1 MDIHK
6 LVRISEKVK
15 MSSNQ
20 QDSAQEGSTNNLTAV
35 ISSSSSLVN
44 NNANSSSQENNENE
58 MSSSI
63 GSNRSLNNSRLFP
76 FRINRDIILNNV
88 FQEIR
93 PLVNTT
99 TSNAPFASW
108 MRSSLQSVNT
118 TANNEEQHSTTS
130 DNINRQDVA
139 TNDTS
144 SVIINIGS
152 PSTSYNRQ
160 NSAPARTST
169 ESNDLD
175 SPSVN
180 QSRTSLHQ
188 GTENPTNNSSNNT
201 NNSNN
206 NDDPNA
212 VDGNSD
218 NLAQIPEARALIN
231 TVSRYFPYVCILFA
245 KTCYD
250 HLDGLLDIF
259 ALFIVFAHSN
269 FTLKQEITKQAQRR
283 FLYLIRELLYIIL
296 VVTIIAFL
304 LEKKEKNISLFFA
317 PLNSGGIDQNPLA
330 LKDLLFSV
338 IITDLILKLFTVAVK
353 ILFTMLPRRYVEFK
367 NRGRVY
373 LLIEAFSQL
382 YRALVPIQLWL
393 TFLLESYKG
402 TEKIMGVIL
411 SAAYIVAKGSD
422 LLQRIKFLKRSFI
435 KFLQKTSFGTT
446 PTKEQIQAAGGTCP
460 ICHDSYVD
468 PVILN
473 ECNHIF
479 CELCLLGWLDRSNST
494 CPLCRAKIDQDNPG
508 YRDGSTT
515 FFIQFY

>member
-1 MDIHK
+1 MHLSIYFYIYHSCFFFSFF
-6 LVRISEKVK
+6 LSLAVEK
-15 MSSNQ
+15 
-20 QDSAQEGSTNNLTAV
+20 
-35 ISSSSSLVN
+35 
-44 NNANSSSQENNENE
+44 
-58 MSSSI
+58 
-63 GSNRSLNNSRLFP
+63 
-76 FRINRDIILNNV
+76 V

-118 TANNEEQHSTTS
+118 TTNNEEPHSQS
-130 DNINRQDVA
+130 DNNNRQDVA

-169 ESNDLD
+169 ESNDLE

-188 GTENPTNNSSNNT
+188 GTDPLSNNSSNN
-201 NNSNN
+201 SNN
-206 NDDPNA
+206 NGNGDEPNA

-304 LEKKEKNISLFFA
+304 LEKKENSISLFFA
-317 PLNSGGIDQNPLA
+317 PLNIPPEEKQLA

-353 ILFTMLPRRYVEFK
+353 ILFTMLPRRCVEFK
-367 NRGRVY
+367 NRV
-373 LLIEAFSQL
+373 S
-382 YRALVPIQLWL
+382 
-393 TFLLESYKG
+393 
-402 TEKIMGVIL
+402 
-411 SAAYIVAKGSD
+411 
-422 LLQRIKFLKRSFI
+422 KFCNSLH
-435 KFLQKTSFGTT
+435 FLQDFF
-446 PTKEQIQAAGGTCP
+446 
-460 ICHDSYVD
+460 
-468 PVILN
+468 L
-473 ECNHIF
+473 F
-479 CELCLLGWLDRSNST
+479 FFNS
-494 CPLCRAKIDQDNPG
+494 
-508 YRDGSTT
+508 
-515 FFIQFY
+515 IQFIYSFY

>member
-1 MDIHK
+1 
-6 LVRISEKVK
+6 
-15 MSSNQ
+15 
-20 QDSAQEGSTNNLTAV
+20 
-35 ISSSSSLVN
+35 
-44 NNANSSSQENNENE
+44 
-58 MSSSI
+58 
-63 GSNRSLNNSRLFP
+63 
-76 FRINRDIILNNV
+76 
-88 FQEIR
+88 
-93 PLVNTT
+93 
-99 TSNAPFASW
+99 

-118 TANNEEQHSTTS
+118 TANNEEPHSTASS
-130 DNINRQDVA
+130 DNNNRQDLA
-139 TNDTS
+139 TTNDTS

-169 ESNDLD
+169 ESNDLE

-188 GTENPTNNSSNNT
+188 GTENPPNSSSNNAN
-201 NNSNN
+201 NNS
-206 NDDPNA
+206 DDPNA

-304 LEKKEKNISLFFA
+304 LEKKENSISLFFA
-317 PLNSGGIDQNPLA
+317 PLNIPPEEKQLA

-353 ILFTMLPRRYVEFK
+353 ILFTMLPRRCVEFK
-367 NRGRVY
+367 NRVS
-373 LLIEAFSQL
+373 EF
-382 YRALVPIQLWL
+382 
-393 TFLLESYKG
+393 
-402 TEKIMGVIL
+402 
-411 SAAYIVAKGSD
+411 
-422 LLQRIKFLKRSFI
+422 RS
-435 KFLQKTSFGTT
+435 S
-446 PTKEQIQAAGGTCP
+446 PC
-460 ICHDSYVD
+460 
-468 PVILN
+468 
-473 ECNHIF
+473 
-479 CELCLLGWLDRSNST
+479 CLLLLAS
-494 CPLCRAKIDQDNPG
+494 
-508 YRDGSTT
+508 YET
-515 FFIQFY
+515 FFNSIQFIYSFY

>member
-1 MDIHK
+1 
-6 LVRISEKVK
+6 

-20 QDSAQEGSTNNLTAV
+20 ENNSTQGSTNNLSNTAV
-35 ISSSSSLVN
+35 ASTSSSNVVI
-44 NNANSSSQENNENE
+44 NAETNENE
-58 MSSSI
+58 MNSSI
-63 GSNRSLNNSRLFP
+63 GSQRSLNSRIFP
-76 FRINRDIILNNV
+76 FRISRDILLNNV

-93 PLVNTT
+93 PLVQNSSN
-99 TSNAPFASW
+99 SNAPFASW
-108 MRSSLQSVNT
+108 MRSSLQSVNNAS
-118 TANNEEQHSTTS
+118 TAVGGSGTSDEQQQHSAT
-130 DNINRQDVA
+130 DNSSSRQNIDL
-139 TNDTS
+139 NDSS

-152 PSTSYNRQ
+152 PSTSYARQ
-160 NSAPARTST
+160 NSAPARTNT
-169 ESNDLD
+169 ESSGDDVLGSASN
-175 SPSVN
+175 N

-188 GTENPTNNSSNNT
+188 QISDSPST
-201 NNSNN
+201 SNN
-206 NDDPNA
+206 NNILIGNGDEA
-212 VDGNSD
+212 TSADGNAE

-231 TVSRYFPYVCILFA
+231 TASRYFPYVCILFA
-245 KTCYD
+245 KACYD
-250 HLDGLLDIF
+250 HLDGILDIF

-269 FTLKQEITKQAQRR
+269 FTLKQEVTKQAQRR
-283 FLYLIRELLYIIL
+283 YLYLIRELIYIIL

-304 LEKKEKNISLFFA
+304 LEKKDNSISLSLFFA
-317 PLNSGGIDQNPLA
+317 PINIPPESKELA

-338 IITDLILKLFTVAVK
+338 CITDLILKLVTVAIK
-353 ILFTMLPRRYVEFK
+353 ILFTMLPRKAVEFK

-393 TFLLESYKG
+393 SFLLESYKG

-411 SAAYIVAKGSD
+411 SAAYIVAKGND

-446 PTKEQIQAAGGTCP
+446 PTKEQVQASGGTCA
-460 ICHDSYVD
+460 ICHDSYND

-473 ECNHIF
+473 ECSHIF

-494 CPLCRAKIDQDNPG
+494 CPLCRAKIDQDSPC
-508 YRDGSTT
+508 YRDASTT

>member
-1 MDIHK
+1 
-6 LVRISEKVK
+6 

-20 QDSAQEGSTNNLTAV
+20 ETNSTQGSTNNLST
-35 ISSSSSLVN
+35 STN
-44 NNANSSSQENNENE
+44 NIGNAENNNENE
-58 MSSSI
+58 MNSSI
-63 GSNRSLNNSRLFP
+63 GSNRSLNRIFP
-76 FRINRDIILNNV
+76 FRISRDIILNNV

-93 PLVNTT
+93 PLVQNSSNT
-99 TSNAPFASW
+99 NAPPLFASW

-118 TANNEEQHSTTS
+118 TSNTTGAVNDEQQPHSTTES
-130 DNINRQDVA
+130 NSRQNM
-139 TNDTS
+139 NDMNDSS

-152 PSTSYNRQ
+152 PSTSYARQ

-169 ESNDLD
+169 ESNDEMLG
-175 SPSVN
+175 SVSTN
-180 QSRTSLHQ
+180 ESRTSLQ
-188 GTENPTNNSSNNT
+188 QPNSDTAST
-201 NNSNN
+201 SNN
-206 NDDPNA
+206 NNVSNNEEPTGG
-212 VDGNSD
+212 VDGNAE
-218 NLAQIPEARALIN
+218 NLSQIPEARVLIN
-231 TVSRYFPYVCILFA
+231 TLSRYFPYVCILFA

-250 HLDGLLDIF
+250 HLDGILDIF

-269 FTLKQEITKQAQRR
+269 FSLKQEITKQAQRR
-283 FLYLIRELLYIIL
+283 FLYLIRELIYIIL

-304 LEKKEKNISLFFA
+304 LEKKDNSISLSLFFA
-317 PLNSGGIDQNPLA
+317 PINIPPESKELA

-338 IITDLILKLFTVAVK
+338 CITDLILKLVTVAIK
-353 ILFTMLPRRYVEFK
+353 ILFTMLPRKAVEFK

-382 YRALVPIQLWL
+382 YRSLCPIQLWL
-393 TFLLESYKG
+393 SFLLESYKG

-411 SAAYIVAKGSD
+411 SAAYIVAKGND

-435 KFLQKTSFGTT
+435 KFLQKTSFGTA
-446 PTKEQIQAAGGTCP
+446 PTKEQVQSSGGTCA
-460 ICHDSYVD
+460 ICHDNYTD

-473 ECNHIF
+473 ECSHIF

-494 CPLCRAKIDQDNPG
+494 CPLCRARIDQDSPS